1 MQFLIEYKDYTF
13 KKIIVMDENIIK
25 EVDEKEKI
33 QTKLK
38 EEFEKIKKNS
48 PYLSILF
55 ESALKNLTPFYYEGD
70 IYFFNLNNT
79 EKDFIKSFK
88 TNLNQRINLKLS
100 LEHSLKFRYIEEIN
114 QYMISFYKN
123 NYINFLKNEFLYQ
136 PDFTLKFENK
146 YDILLGKTTFLK
158 GQGKRKFL
166 YKNFQ
171 LKDIEL
177 SLLPYIFTEYLNF
190 LAKENPIMNDLLNDF
205 TKEKTS
211 INVPFDFCLLKEA
224 KNKKQLIELKLKK
237 VKRKYKLYNCFNK
250 LSLNGSYSLLKSDKF
265 LNNKDFP
272 KYKNFDLSIFPYAEN
287 KRVSTFLYY
296 LIKNGTMTEELQDKQ
311 YLSDYINILIRLK
324 GKYKINLNIKT
335 NKKLI
340 SEHDKIYKIY
350 KKEKFRK
357 DKMVIKENNPFL
369 KLELPKNIKILNTKK
384 KLFDEGERME
394 HCAYTYLPYINDEI
408 CMLYTYLKEGKRYTI
423 EIIKKGKKFYLNQL
437 KGYRNSEPPQEVIE
451 YVKKAIEQANI
462 KLLENK

>member
-13 KKIIVMDENIIK
+13 KKIIVMDKNIIK

-33 QTKLK
+33 QNKLK

-55 ESALKNLTPFYYEGD
+55 ESALKNLTSFYYEGD
-70 IYFFNLNNT
+70 IYFFNLNDT
-79 EKDFIKSFK
+79 EKDFIKMFK
-88 TNLNQRINLKLS
+88 TNLKQRINLKLS

-123 NYINFLKNEFLYQ
+123 NYINFFKNEFLYQ

-158 GQGKRKFL
+158 GQEKQKFL

-171 LKDIEL
+171 LKDIKL
-177 SLLPYIFTEYLNF
+177 SLLPYIFPEYLNS
-190 LAKENPIMNDLLNDF
+190 LAKENPIMKDLLKDF
-205 TKEKTS
+205 VKEKTS
-211 INVPFDFCLLKEA
+211 LNVPFDFCLLKEA
-224 KNKKQLIELKLKK
+224 RNKKQLIELKLKK
-237 VKRKYKLYNCFNK
+237 VKRKHKLYNCFNK
-250 LSLNGSYSLLKSDKF
+250 LSLNGIYSFLKSDKF
-265 LNNKDFP
+265 LNDKDFP
-272 KYKNFDLSIFPYAEN
+272 KYQNFDFSFFPYAEN

-296 LIKNGTMTEELQDKQ
+296 LIKKGTMTEELQDKS
-311 YLSDYINILIRLK
+311 YLSDYISILIRLK

-340 SEHDKIYKIY
+340 SEHDKIYAIY
-350 KKEKFRK
+350 IKEKLKKEK
-357 DKMVIKENNPFL
+357 MIIKENNPFL
-369 KLELPKNIKILNTKK
+369 QLKLPKDIKILNTKK
-384 KLFDEGERME
+384 KLFDEGKRME
-394 HCAYTYLPYINDEI
+394 HCAYTYLPYINNET

-423 EIIKKGKKFYLNQL
+423 EIRKKGKKFSLNQL
-437 KGYRNSEPPQEVIE
+437 KGYKNSEPPQEIIE
-451 YVKKAIEQANI
+451 YVENAIEQANI